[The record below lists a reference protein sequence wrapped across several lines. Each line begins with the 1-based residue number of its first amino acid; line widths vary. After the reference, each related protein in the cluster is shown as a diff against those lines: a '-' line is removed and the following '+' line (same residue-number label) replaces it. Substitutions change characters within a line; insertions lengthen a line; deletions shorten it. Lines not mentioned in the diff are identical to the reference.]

1 MEIYKR
7 NGKKVIFDRNKIINS
22 VKAAYESVGETFNED
37 TKEHLLY
44 CFNDRNLNKWCIEE
58 LGVLIPSVED
68 IQNKVE
74 NVLIGLNY
82 KVAKAYILYR
92 ENHKQARFIKER
104 IDYMDRYSH
113 SNENAATSSETDAN
127 TNVTMKNVANLEG

>member
-1 MEIYKR
+1 MEFNKEIYKR
-7 NGKKVIFDRNKIINS
+7 NGIKVIFDRNKIINS

-44 CFNDRNLNKWCIEE
+44 CFNNRNINKWCIEG

-82 KVAKAYILYR
+82 NKSIQLSNKLRSVNKGSSGFCP
-92 ENHKQARFIKER
+92 EEKNK
-104 IDYMDRYSH
+104 YS
-113 SNENAATSSETDAN
+113 SFPKSSGSGRPIC
-127 TNVTMKNVANLEG
+127 LCLP